1 VWSQID
7 RRRLLRVLGV
17 AGVGGLVGACAAASE
32 ESAGAPTTSAPAPGV
47 AAAPATTTTTSTTT
61 ATVPAFGANALA
73 GRFEGANACALTPET
88 IAGPSYLQVDALRS
102 DIREDQPGAALRLG
116 LRVLDE
122 SCTPIPDAA
131 VELWNCDA
139 QGLYSGYPQRTGDTT
154 GQTYLRGTQV
164 TDGNGIVA
172 FVTIYPGWYRT
183 RTAHLHAKVLLSST
197 ELLTTQLYFDDAV
210 TTGVY
215 SAEPY
220 ASHTGQDTFNDTDSM
235 FEEAT
240 VLSLSQEAYG
250 YLGLLNLTVQR

>member
-1 VWSQID
+1 MA
-7 RRRLLRVLGV
+7 V
-17 AGVGGLVGACAAASE
+17 APP
-32 ESAGAPTTSAPAPGV
+32 ESTTTTT
-47 AAAPATTTTTSTTT
+47 ATTTT
-61 ATVPAFGANALA
+61 APPFGASTLV

-88 IAGPSYLQVDALRS
+88 IAGPSYLRVDAIRS
-102 DIREDQPGAALRLG
+102 DLREDLQGTILRLG

-139 QGLYSGYPQRTGDTT
+139 QGIYSGYPQRTADTT
-154 GQTYLRGTQV
+154 GQTYCRGTQV

-183 RTAHLHAKVLLSST
+183 RTAHLHTKVLLSST

-210 TTGVY
+210 TAGVY

-220 ASHTGQDTFNDTDSM
+220 SSHTGQDTFNDTDSM

-240 VLSLSQEAYG
+240 VLSLSQEADG
-250 YLGLLNLTVQR
+250 YLGLLNLTVKR